1 MPNPIEAQQSRIH
14 TLLADKFQSTP
25 LLPSLTITAN
35 VEMEKRMRLVSSS
48 IKTCNSHDDDVVV
61 FVSKMAPVRVAELS
75 PRDKAMYISK
85 YQDKHD
91 GELPLFDNNSE
102 VFIAL
107 ARVFSGILKRDS
119 KLFVLGHRHDPLAT
133 QKDTDYDLNGEIP
146 SNFTA
151 VTKIP
156 INSFGLY
163 ICLGPS
169 IFPCDETPA
178 GNIVGIFG
186 LDDQILKTA
195 TISNTWACP
204 PMKAI
209 TFQAKPMVC
218 VAVEP
223 LVHQDLPLL
232 ELGLAQLYQFDPVVE
247 IGVDESGQHTMTCL
261 GELHLEQCLKI
272 LSEKFAK

>member
-1 MPNPIEAQQSRIH
+1 MPNPIEAQQARIH
-14 TLLADKFQSTP
+14 TLLAERFQSSP
-25 LLPSLTITAN
+25 LLPSLPTTITTN
-35 VEMEKRMRLVSSS
+35 VEKRMRLVSST
-48 IKTCNSHDDDVVV
+48 IQTCNSHVDDDVVV

-75 PRDKAMYISK
+75 PRDKAMYIAK
-85 YQDKHD
+85 YEDKH
-91 GELPLFDNNSE
+91 GESPIFDNNSE
-102 VFIAL
+102 VFVAV
-107 ARVFSGILKRDS
+107 ARVFSGVLKRDS
-119 KLFVLGHRHDPLAT
+119 NLFVLGHRHDPLTT
-133 QKDTDYDLNGEIP
+133 QIGVDYDLNGEIP

-156 INSFGLY
+156 IDTFGLY
-163 ICLGPS
+163 LCLGPS

-195 TISNTWACP
+195 TISSSWACP

-232 ELGLAQLYQFDPVVE
+232 EIGLGQLYQFDPVVE